1 MLFMDLFFVIKNP
14 FAPQMKRLNK
24 LKILAIII
32 ASAITLVTVV
42 ITVNPIISEYVG
54 LINFWV
60 F

>member
-1 MLFMDLFFVIKNP
+1 MIKNP